1 MPPPNKRPG
10 IALMIVI
17 VIIGTAA
24 LIIALN
30 ASLLGLGELQFG
42 YTSQQGSETLSL
54 ADGCVEET
62 FRRLQL
68 DRAYPGGSLT
78 VDGGSCLIDIFV
90 CGLNRIITVQ
100 SVIGAYHKSI
110 RMDVD
115 ISSNNEILVTSWEEI

>member
-1 MPPPNKRPG
+1 MPTKRPG

-17 VIIGTAA
+17 IIIGTAA

-30 ASLLGLGELQFG
+30 ASLLGLGELNLG

-68 DRAYPGGSLT
+68 DRSYLGGVLT
-78 VDGGSCLIDIFV
+78 IGDGNCVVDILV
-90 CGLNRIITVQ
+90 CGLNRIVTVQ
-100 SVIGAYHKSI
+100 SEIGAYHKRI

-115 ISSNNEILVTSWEEI
+115 VSAASTITVNSWEEL